1 MFGGSRKKKMA
12 NAIRALVDD
21 TLTSSESKKTFIQ
34 SAISHNG
41 IPSTSDTMEIWIRS
55 EISERM
61 RTIGIEAD
69 HGSENYGMVV
79 VEVTLFGGE
88 TPDGEF
94 FDTTNY
100 QVSYVVRNVKRYCNE

>member
-1 MFGGSRKKKMA
+1 MA
-12 NAIRALVDD
+12 ATSTGRCNTCGFAVGA
-21 TLTSSESKKTFIQ
+21 TLPTTL
-34 SAISHNG
+34 
-41 IPSTSDTMEIWIRS
+41 
-55 EISERM
+55 
-61 RTIGIEAD
+61 

-100 QVSYVVRNVKRYCNE
+100 QVSYAVRNVKRYCNE